1 MSDKL
6 CPFCGAPGG
15 HTSKHKPSCYFMKKN
30 SLDVMYGLTAE
41 WNTRPIED
49 ALRAKLDAARE
60 ALSIL
65 SYSKNYRLRQYGR
78 ISLETPHEITPPWE
92 YARRALAEIGGY
104 PGGAGIERER

>member
-60 ALSIL
+60 ALESIA
-65 SYSKNYRLRQYGR
+65 NYHWGR
-78 ISLETPHEITPPWE
+78 SSPKDGNFMFST
-92 YARRALAEIGGY
+92 ARRALAEIGEK
-104 PGGAGIERER
+104 P